1 MCIHS
6 TWINM
11 PRSDE
16 QFERMRDQSRE
27 RILRSALTLF
37 ARHGFA
43 NTSVRMIAEEAG
55 VSQGLPYNYFDGK
68 QALLRA
74 IFERSMEEVQE
85 DLTAASGAASPERS
99 LALLIRSAFQ
109 TLRASTDFWRLSYQV
124 RMQPEVLAGLGEQVA
139 AWAAA
144 IPAQIEA
151 LLRRG
156 GSADAGAQAR
166 VVFAAIDGAAQ
177 HYVLDPDRYPLD
189 RVAEQ
194 MIRLFAPLAAEPTPH
209 PPPEE
214 DAG

>member
-1 MCIHS
+1 
-6 TWINM
+6 M

-16 QFERMRDQSRE
+16 QFERMREQSRE
-27 RILRSALTLF
+27 RILRHALAVF

-43 NTSVRMIAEEAG
+43 NASVRMIAEESG
-55 VSQGLPYNYFDGK
+55 VSQGLLYNYFDGK

-85 DLTAASGAASPERS
+85 DLTAASGAALPEQS

-109 TLRASTDFWRLSYQV
+109 TLRANPDFWRLCYGV
-124 RMQPEVLAGLGEQVA
+124 RMQPEVLADLGEQVA
-139 AWAAA
+139 AWADA
-144 IPAQIEA
+144 ILAQIEA

-166 VVFAAIDGAAQ
+166 MVFAAIDGAAQ

-194 MIRLFAPLAAEPTPH
+194 MIRLFAPLAANPDPH

-214 DAG
+214 HSR